1 MPEENEDITG
11 KAVEKKLRNGELE
24 EQNKVRVTEDE
35 VLLVKDVKGPIQLK
49 KRITLSE
56 LGARKQKR
64 PRNKI

>member
-1 MPEENEDITG
+1 M
-11 KAVEKKLRNGELE
+11 RNGELE

-49 KRITLSE
+49 KRITFTE

-64 PRNKI
+64 PRNKM